1 MRISGL
7 FPALAT
13 PVTSSGAVDGN
24 MLDRLCDFLLER
36 GASGVCLGGATSEYP
51 RFETGERLEILR
63 RVARRVPRGTPLV
76 AAIGGSSLERT
87 IELGTAAFDHGCRA
101 VLLPMPW
108 FFPYQQVDLAAY
120 VAYVADALAGPCLLY
135 DLPDFTTGLDA
146 DTSISLMRSEPNV
159 IGIKDSSGRVENLLR
174 FVEARG
180 NRDWS
185 LLVGDDRNG
194 LASAEAGWDGGISGI
209 AAFCPELLVA
219 LHGAARSWQMEQAR
233 VCQGLVDELI
243 THLAPLPTPWGVRV
257 GLRVRGLDAGPLP
270 LPISPERAAQIAR
283 IEAWLP
289 GWLASVEI
297 PNLLPVR
304 TISS

>member
-1 MRISGL
+1 M
-7 FPALAT
+7 
-13 PVTSSGAVDGN
+13 
-24 MLDRLCDFLLER
+24 
-36 GASGVCLGGATSEYP
+36 CLGGATSEYP
-51 RFETGERLEILR
+51 RFETAERLQILR

-87 IELGTAAFDHGCRA
+87 IELGTAAFDHGCQA

-120 VAYVADALAGPCLLY
+120 VAYVADTLDGPCLLY
-135 DLPDFTTGLDA
+135 DLPGFTTGLDA
-146 DTSISLMRSEPNV
+146 DTSISLMQSEPNV

-219 LHGAARSWQMEQAR
+219 LHGAARSGRMELAR
-233 VCQGLVDELI
+233 ACGACSTSSSRTWRRCRRHEACVSSC
-243 THLAPLPTPWGVRV
+243 
-257 GLRVRGLDAGPLP
+257 VRGLDASPLRCHAE
-270 LPISPERAAQIAR
+270 SAAQIAR
-283 IEAWLP
+283 TKLAAWLARGGGDP
-289 GWLASVEI
+289 ESAAGANDLVLSLDITSACGS
-297 PNLLPVR
+297 
-304 TISS
+304 